1 MKTNCVNSKIFEAF
15 CKIYIYIYIYI
26 FEAIKEKLQNHAS
39 NSTSVI

>member
-15 CKIYIYIYIYI
+15 CKYIYIYIYI